1 MYTARRHGI
10 QPDDDTWRVQ
20 LELLKYLEKHWW
32 DKGSGI
38 WEMRG
43 PPRDFTHSKVMTW
56 VAFDRAVKAIGHFGL
71 EGDAAHWRALRETVH
86 SEVCDNGFSERRN
99 AFVQYYGG
107 ETLDAAGRLP
117 AA

>member
-1 MYTARRHGI
+1 
-10 QPDDDTWRVQ
+10 
-20 LELLKYLEKHWW
+20 
-32 DKGSGI
+32 
-38 WEMRG
+38 MRG